1 MNEVLAHALLHQVPI
16 AIGVW
21 DAEGATSPQDMKL
34 VFMNEWGVKSIV
46 SGYGMAREHV
56 EGKTFREIT
65 AEQGK
70 EPNADFVQTLY
81 ETAQSQN
88 PKQVELGTIF
98 GRTYRMYFLP
108 MGTRVAASMFE
119 DITEVHDTNRRLSLA
134 LESAKAGMW
143 WFDYVMNMQSW
154 DAGVGQM
161 LDLGAASTSLG
172 TSLDLFY
179 SKISPADVTDVRALM
194 ERALANPE
202 VSNVE
207 LEFSLVKPDGRVV
220 AVIDRAQIYR
230 EGGKLVQ
237 MMHVL
242 IDIDDKVQL
251 TKKLQQSNSDLKNF
265 AHVASHDLREPLR
278 VISNY
283 TQLLFEE
290 YGHLFEN
297 VPEAQQYR
305 GFIETASK
313 RAMDLVDDLLRFS
326 RAGNNM
332 NPQENVSLERLVQIA
347 KENLRVSINESKAEI
362 TTENL
367 PSVTCDAGMM
377 VQVFQN
383 LLSNAVKFT
392 PKGDSEAPPHIRVTA
407 SDAGRMWLIKVT
419 DRGLGIEPAFL
430 TKIFTPFYRLYTTA
444 EYDGTGIGLS
454 LCQRIVRAHGGDI
467 WAESG
472 GKGHGTTLSFT
483 LPKA

>member
-1 MNEVLAHALLHQVPI
+1 MNELIAHALLHQVPI

-21 DAEGATSPQDMKL
+21 DAEGATSPQDMRL
-34 VFMNEWGVKSIV
+34 IFMNEWGVKNIM
-46 SGYGMAREHV
+46 SGYGVGREHV

-65 AEQGK
+65 SEQGR
-70 EPNADFVQTLY
+70 EPNANFVQNLY
-81 ETAQSQN
+81 ETAQSQS
-88 PKQVELGTIF
+88 PRQVELGTIF

-119 DITEVHDTNRRLSLA
+119 DITEMHDTNRRLSLA

-143 WFDYVMNMQSW
+143 WFDYVTDMQSW
-154 DAGVGQM
+154 DAGAAQM
-161 LDLGAASTSLG
+161 LDLGAASTSSG

-179 SKISPADVTDVRALM
+179 SKILPADVKDISALID
-194 ERALANPE
+194 RALANPE
-202 VSNVE
+202 VSNIE
-207 LEFSLVKPDGRVV
+207 LEFSLVKADGRTVV
-220 AVIDRAQIYR
+220 VMDRAQIYR
-230 EGGKLVQ
+230 EDGKIVQ

-242 IDIDDKVQL
+242 IDVNDKVQL

-290 YGHLFEN
+290 YGQLFEGQ
-297 VPEAQQYR
+297 PEAMQYR
-305 GFIETASK
+305 SFIQDASK
-313 RAMDLVDDLLRFS
+313 RAMSLVEDLLRFS

-332 NPQENVSLERLVQIA
+332 NPQENVSLTRLVRIA
-347 KENLRVSINESKAEI
+347 MENLRVSIDEARADIKI
-362 TTENL
+362 DNL

-392 PKGDSEAPPHIRVTA
+392 SKGESGAYPHIRVTA
-407 SDAGRMWLIKVT
+407 SDHGRMWLIQVR
-419 DRGLGIEPAFL
+419 DDGLGIEPEFL

-472 GKGHGTTLSFT
+472 GKGQGTTLSFT
-483 LPKA
+483 LTKA